1 MRIASLMLSTG
12 MLAALP
18 FAAQADQRCEH
29 SAPRDAELR
38 LSGIKTVMFDI
49 GPHALTL
56 NGGKNT
62 TGAIRG
68 KACTSDTKRLVELVV
83 NQQREGDKLIVRAE
97 RNSLMRKRSW
107 SGKDYGYLE
116 LNATIPDIIAVQVVV
131 GSGDAVVEGVAS
143 LSADVGSG
151 ELEARHVRGAF
162 YADVG
167 SGDIQAS
174 DIGALHVVTVGSGDL
189 SARDIRGASRVG
201 EVNSGDLTLANA
213 NGRVEIGSIGSGDAT
228 LSNIAGDVT
237 VDSIGSGDL
246 QANGIDGDL
255 VVDSVGSGSVGHRNV
270 SGQVRIPKDD

>member
-83 NQQREGDKLIVRAE
+83 NQQREGDKQ
-97 RNSLMRKRSW
+97 S
-107 SGKDYGYLE
+107 
-116 LNATIPDIIAVQVVV
+116 P
-131 GSGDAVVEGVAS
+131 EG
-143 LSADVGSG
+143 
-151 ELEARHVRGAF
+151 F
-162 YADVG
+162 YT
-167 SGDIQAS
+167 
-174 DIGALHVVTVGSGDL
+174 IGAPQMRHRGRWQRAFNLGYPNLHDK
-189 SARDIRGASRVG
+189 
-201 EVNSGDLTLANA
+201 TL
-213 NGRVEIGSIGSGDAT
+213 RR
-228 LSNIAGDVT
+228 
-237 VDSIGSGDL
+237 
-246 QANGIDGDL
+246 
-255 VVDSVGSGSVGHRNV
+255 SGSYILVHGGCSSTGCYAMTEPAQNEIHRLASAALRGV
-270 SGQVRIPKDD
+270 IARAQRST